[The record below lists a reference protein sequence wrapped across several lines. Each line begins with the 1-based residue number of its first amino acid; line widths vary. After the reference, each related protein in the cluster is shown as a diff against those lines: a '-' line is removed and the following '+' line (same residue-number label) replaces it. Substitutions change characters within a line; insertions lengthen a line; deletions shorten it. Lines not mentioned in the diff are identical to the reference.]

1 MPRYVLRYEKAYLAD
16 LRSIGSAYDLAPI
29 VTAVRTLDDQA
40 DVVTR
45 SRRPLARPISWC
57 PDATWQLRV
66 GNYRV
71 LYRFGEGVVFVL
83 RVRFKGTK
91 TTEEMGP

>member
-1 MPRYVLRYEKAYLAD
+1 MLAIDPNIPEPGRSHTTEGGLDPKREAHASYVLR
-16 LRSIGSAYDLAPI
+16 
-29 VTAVRTLDDQA
+29 
-40 DVVTR
+40 
-45 SRRPLARPISWC
+45 
-57 PDATWQLRV
+57 PDAWQLRV